1 MPKKTTFIVYGYI
14 ERHYRIEVEAES
26 YDEAERK
33 GYDTISCSEPSD
45 IYDYDNGTNVIMGDV
60 ECEDPEWNENSEEE
74 L

>member
-33 GYDTISCSEPSD
+33 GYDMLNDLEPAELYGEED
-45 IYDYDNGTNVIMGDV
+45 GTQIVMGDV
-60 ECEDPEWNENSEEE
+60 ECEDSEWDEDSEEE
-74 L
+74 